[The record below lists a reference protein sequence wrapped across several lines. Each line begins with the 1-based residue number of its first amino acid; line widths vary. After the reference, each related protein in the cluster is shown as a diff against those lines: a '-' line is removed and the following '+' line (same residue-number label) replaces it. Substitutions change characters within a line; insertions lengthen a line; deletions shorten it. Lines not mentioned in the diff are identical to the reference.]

1 MKWCLLA
8 AVMFTSSLKF
18 ACEAKFS
25 SFVKVANEICFE
37 SELMVS
43 SAMKSVHPVF
53 FHRISPLG
61 QFSHRV
67 AMSICLSVCLFVTSR
82 KTRFRRLL
90 RPLIKE
96 CIPNNDIGG
105 EGGNFFY
112 IIFLN

>member
-53 FHRISPLG
+53 FSQNQPTGPIQS
-61 QFSHRV
+61 
-67 AMSICLSVCLFVTSR
+67 
-82 KTRFRRLL
+82 
-90 RPLIKE
+90 
-96 CIPNNDIGG
+96 
-105 EGGNFFY
+105 
-112 IIFLN
+112 

>member
-53 FHRISPLG
+53 FTESAHWANSVIESQCP
-61 QFSHRV
+61 
-67 AMSICLSVCLFVTSR
+67 SVCLFVC
-82 KTRFRRLL
+82 L
-90 RPLIKE
+90 
-96 CIPNNDIGG
+96 
-105 EGGNFFY
+105 
-112 IIFLN
+112 

>member
-1 MKWCLLA
+1 MNWCLLA

-43 SAMKSVHPVF
+43 SAMKSIHPGF

-67 AMSICLSVCLFVTSR
+67 VMSVCLYVCVSVC
-82 KTRFRRLL
+82 
-90 RPLIKE
+90 PLSCNTI
-96 CIPNNDIGG
+96 
-105 EGGNFFY
+105 
-112 IIFLN
+112 